1 MDQVMFVLGE
11 EVTSFKLCKFKIGR
25 LGSWWYLVGWGC
37 FVHTGDNDKIVTVVN
52 YYLHSYLKAN

>member
-25 LGSWWYLVGWGC
+25 LGTAAGLAASQQW
-37 FVHTGDNDKIVTVVN
+37 FF
-52 YYLHSYLKAN
+52 